1 MHRREPNRAAPPLFA
16 AAGGWHAWRYW
27 PGLFGLLSVF
37 LLWFVVIAE
46 VMVPLG
52 HTLAQLREL
61 HNELAPRSLSEHPR
75 AISAIW
81 PPGWSRG
88 GVRA

>member
-52 HTLAQLREL
+52 HTLAQVRSGGIAEASAADRLRTPARRARST
-61 HNELAPRSLSEHPR
+61 APH
-75 AISAIW
+75 
-81 PPGWSRG
+81 
-88 GVRA
+88 